1 MNMGSPKTINSV
13 FKRLYFLLIAA
24 ALGVAALSAGTY
36 AFFMAI
42 ESSDLK
48 AISVTWS
55 LAYFLAAL
63 FLLSLSYIY
72 LKKCIRGNSDIEK
85 IEIIKRTKEVDELL
99 ERETEELQRDRAA
112 INAVTSNWIKPFYL
126 WGSFCRY
133 MSVFLL
139 LWMIPKW
146 LPLDNLA
153 NKPILEISLR
163 EIGSIIIFIL
173 IVRVAFY
180 WISTI
185 DKKTQREREE
195 IYSGWGLAGIAVI
208 TLALLLFYW

>member
-1 MNMGSPKTINSV
+1 MGSPKTINSV

>member
-1 MNMGSPKTINSV
+1 MNKGIPKTVYSALR
-13 FKRLYFLLIAA
+13 RLYFLFYGTLFGMAA
-24 ALGVAALSAGTY
+24 VSLGGYT
-36 AFFMAI
+36 FFTI
-42 ESSDLK
+42 LESSDLK
-48 AISVTWS
+48 AISAAWHFV
-55 LAYFLAAL
+55 YFLAAL
-63 FLLSLSYIY
+63 FLLYLSLIY
-72 LKKCIRGNSDIEK
+72 LKKSIYGNQDTEQ

-99 ERETEELQRDRAA
+99 EREREALQRDRAA

-185 DKKTQREREE
+185 DGKTKREREE
-195 IYSGWGLAGIAVI
+195 IYSGWGLAGIAFI
-208 TLALLLFYW
+208 TLALLLFY